1 MVQDAMIL
9 LMVYGSMMIM
19 MFLDE
24 EMVHGLAITKT
35 WLLLIINT

>member
-1 MVQDAMIL
+1 MVRDVMVL

-24 EMVHGLAITKT
+24 EMIHWLVIAKT